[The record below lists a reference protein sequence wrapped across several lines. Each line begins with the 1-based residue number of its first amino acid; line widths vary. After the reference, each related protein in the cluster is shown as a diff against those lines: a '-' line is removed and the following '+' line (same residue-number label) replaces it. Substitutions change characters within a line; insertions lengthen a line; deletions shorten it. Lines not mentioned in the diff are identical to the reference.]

1 MRALALV
8 MGIGLIL
15 GGCDQVC
22 STVGPRPALPP
33 GAQACARVVEKVVAF
48 TSSQARDRLVVE
60 GLGPDCSNPAIFARL
75 YDGAGRLVYADMTS
89 GKWLMS
95 AELFPQAGGT
105 PQGVAETLY
114 DIGEAGAAL
123 LPGWA
128 PGAPAPA
135 TGTYGAFEALVPQP
149 AYERLRALKAP
160 AMIKRGGAESG
171 TFYIYDPEAGAAVAI
186 ARFAV

>member
-1 MRALALV
+1 MRGMVLVVLA
-8 MGIGLIL
+8 GLGL

-22 STVGPRPALPP
+22 STGGSRPVAAPGGQACAKTVERTVAFT
-33 GAQACARVVEKVVAF
+33 GAQAH
-48 TSSQARDRLVVE
+48 DRLVVE
-60 GLGPDCSNPAIFARL
+60 ALGPDCSNPAMSARL
-75 YDGAGRLVYADMTS
+75 YDGNGRLIYADMTS
-89 GKWLMS
+89 GKWLMN
-95 AELFPQAGGT
+95 AEMFPQANGT

-114 DIGEAGAAL
+114 DVGAADAAS

-135 TGTYGAFEALVPQP
+135 TGTYGAYEALVPQP

-160 AMIKRGGAESG
+160 TMIKRGGAESG
-171 TFYIYDPEAGAAVAI
+171 TFYIYDPEAGAAVAV